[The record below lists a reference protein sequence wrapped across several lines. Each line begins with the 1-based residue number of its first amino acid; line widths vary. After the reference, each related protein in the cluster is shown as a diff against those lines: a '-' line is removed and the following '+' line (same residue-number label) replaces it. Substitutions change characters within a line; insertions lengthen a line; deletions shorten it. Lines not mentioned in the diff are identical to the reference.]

1 VLSFHVVGL
10 KDRAREHIL
19 PVRRDALDLDE
30 PQVERLRIVDEA
42 EAPLRRDELGDLRE
56 MMPVMFVLNTYLIGA
71 MLSAATWAASGFI

>member
-1 VLSFHVVGL
+1 
-10 KDRAREHIL
+10 
-19 PVRRDALDLDE
+19 VRRDALDLDE